1 MKKTLLSIAASLL
14 LAGGTASAQDWQEAL
29 KKAATEAADKAT
41 DGKLTQYALVGTWNY
56 SAPGVKFEGND
67 LLSQLGG
74 SALEGTVKSQLDKV
88 YQTVGIKSGAG
99 SVTFGKDGAFSTQ
112 MGNYKLSGTYTFDPS
127 THVAAM
133 KFAKEKLG
141 KEKLDLGEVPGHVSL
156 SGTKMIL
163 VFPVSKLIE
172 IIKSYGSKISSMETI
187 VALLEQYKRIHRIRI
202 QQGNGRKCE
211 IVEKNSYFFQNDRF
225 TADLSFFITD
235 IYRSLPALPRT
246 VSRWGAEVANGISK
260 IF

>member
-1 MKKTLLSIAASLL
+1 MKKTLLSVAAALL
-14 LAGGTASAQDWQEAL
+14 LAGGAASAQDWQEAL

-41 DGKLTQYALVGTWNY
+41 GGKLTQYALVGTWNY

-88 YQTVGIKSGAG
+88 YQTVGIKPGAG

-133 KFAKEKLG
+133 KFAKEKL
-141 KEKLDLGEVPGHVSL
+141 DLGEVPGHVYL
-156 SGTKMIL
+156 SGTKMVL
-163 VFPVSKLIE
+163 VFPVGKLIE
-172 IIKSYGSKISSMETI
+172 IIKSYGSKISSMETV
-187 VALLEQYKRIHRIRI
+187 VALLEQYKNVYI
-202 QQGNGRKCE
+202 GFEFSKG
-211 IVEKNSYFFQNDRF
+211 
-225 TADLSFFITD
+225 TAEN
-235 IYRSLPALPRT
+235 A
-246 VSRWGAEVANGISK
+246 K
-260 IF
+260 

>member
-1 MKKTLLSIAASLL
+1 MKKTLLSVAAALL
-14 LAGGTASAQDWQEAL
+14 LAGGAASAQDWQEAL

-41 DGKLTQYALVGTWNY
+41 GGKLTQYALVGTWNY

-88 YQTVGIKSGAG
+88 YQTVGIKPGAG

-163 VFPVSKLIE
+163 VFPVSKLIS
-172 IIKSYGSKISSMETI
+172 ISPLSLSQGTRKMMTRSGSAMRSRT
-187 VALLEQYKRIHRIRI
+187 
-202 QQGNGRKCE
+202 
-211 IVEKNSYFFQNDRF
+211 
-225 TADLSFFITD
+225 FIFCNTG
-235 IYRSLPALPRT
+235 LAT
-246 VSRWGAEVANGISK
+246 MWGASDSATSRTAWWNSGSLGLRRVSCAMKSSTY
-260 IF
+260 

>member
-1 MKKTLLSIAASLL
+1 MKFRNNSLR
-14 LAGGTASAQDWQEAL
+14 
-29 KKAATEAADKAT
+29 
-41 DGKLTQYALVGTWNY
+41 N
-56 SAPGVKFEGND
+56 APGVKFEGND

-88 YQTVGIKSGAG
+88 YQTVGIKPGAG

-112 MGNYKLSGTYTFDPS
+112 MGNYMLSGTYTFDPS

-141 KEKLDLGEVPGHVSL
+141 KEKLDLGEVPGHVYL
-156 SGTKMIL
+156 SGTKMVL

-187 VALLEQYKRIHRIRI
+187 VALLEQYKNVYI
-202 QQGNGRKCE
+202 GFE
-211 IVEKNSYFFQNDRF
+211 F
-225 TADLSFFITD
+225 
-235 IYRSLPALPRT
+235 
-246 VSRWGAEVANGISK
+246 SK
-260 IF
+260 ETGENAK

>member
-1 MKKTLLSIAASLL
+1 MKKTLLSIAAALL
-14 LAGGTASAQDWQEAL
+14 LAGGAASAQDWQEAL

-41 DGKLTQYALVGTWNY
+41 GGKLTQYALVGTWNY

-133 KFAKEKLG
+133 KFAKEKL
-141 KEKLDLGEVPGHVSL
+141 
-156 SGTKMIL
+156 
-163 VFPVSKLIE
+163 SKLIE

-187 VALLEQYKRIHRIRI
+187 VALLEQYKNVYI
-202 QQGNGRKCE
+202 GFE
-211 IVEKNSYFFQNDRF
+211 F
-225 TADLSFFITD
+225 
-235 IYRSLPALPRT
+235 
-246 VSRWGAEVANGISK
+246 SK
-260 IF
+260 ETGENAK

>member
-1 MKKTLLSIAASLL
+1 MKKTLLSIAAALL
-14 LAGGTASAQDWQEAL
+14 LAGGAASAQDWQEAL

-41 DGKLTQYALVGTWNY
+41 GGKLTQYALVGTWNY

-88 YQTVGIKSGAG
+88 YQTVGIKPGAG

-141 KEKLDLGEVPGHVSL
+141 
-156 SGTKMIL
+156 
-163 VFPVSKLIE
+163 
-172 IIKSYGSKISSMETI
+172 
-187 VALLEQYKRIHRIRI
+187 
-202 QQGNGRKCE
+202 
-211 IVEKNSYFFQNDRF
+211 
-225 TADLSFFITD
+225 
-235 IYRSLPALPRT
+235 T
-246 VSRWGAEVANGISK
+246 VSYTHLTLPTKLEV
-260 IF
+260 

>member
-1 MKKTLLSIAASLL
+1 MKKTLLSVAAALL
-14 LAGGTASAQDWQEAL
+14 LAGGAASAQDWQEAL

-41 DGKLTQYALVGTWNY
+41 GGKLTQYALVGTWNY

-88 YQTVGIKSGAG
+88 YQTVGIKPGAG

-133 KFAKEKLG
+133 KFAKEKL
-141 KEKLDLGEVPGHVSL
+141 DLGEVPGHVYL
-156 SGTKMIL
+156 SGTKMVL
-163 VFPVSKLIE
+163 VFPVGKLIE
-172 IIKSYGSKISSMETI
+172 IIKSYGSKISSMETV
-187 VALLEQYKRIHRIRI
+187 VALLEQYKNVYI
-202 QQGNGRKCE
+202 GFE
-211 IVEKNSYFFQNDRF
+211 F
-225 TADLSFFITD
+225 
-235 IYRSLPALPRT
+235 
-246 VSRWGAEVANGISK
+246 SK
-260 IF
+260 ETGENAK

>member
-99 SVTFGKDGAFSTQ
+99 
-112 MGNYKLSGTYTFDPS
+112 
-127 THVAAM
+127 
-133 KFAKEKLG
+133 
-141 KEKLDLGEVPGHVSL
+141 
-156 SGTKMIL
+156 
-163 VFPVSKLIE
+163 
-172 IIKSYGSKISSMETI
+172 
-187 VALLEQYKRIHRIRI
+187 
-202 QQGNGRKCE
+202 
-211 IVEKNSYFFQNDRF
+211 
-225 TADLSFFITD
+225 
-235 IYRSLPALPRT
+235 
-246 VSRWGAEVANGISK
+246 
-260 IF
+260 

>member
-112 MGNYKLSGTYTFDPS
+112 I
-127 THVAAM
+127 
-133 KFAKEKLG
+133 G
-141 KEKLDLGEVPGHVSL
+141 K
-156 SGTKMIL
+156 
-163 VFPVSKLIE
+163 
-172 IIKSYGSKISSMETI
+172 
-187 VALLEQYKRIHRIRI
+187 
-202 QQGNGRKCE
+202 NG
-211 IVEKNSYFFQNDRF
+211 
-225 TADLSFFITD
+225 
-235 IYRSLPALPRT
+235 
-246 VSRWGAEVANGISK
+246 
-260 IF
+260 

>member
-1 MKKTLLSIAASLL
+1 MKKTLLSIAAALL
-14 LAGGTASAQDWQEAL
+14 LAGGAASAQDWQEAL

-41 DGKLTQYALVGTWNY
+41 GGKLTQYALVGTWNY

-67 LLSQLGG
+67 LLSQL
-74 SALEGTVKSQLDKV
+74 DKV
-88 YQTVGIKSGAG
+88 YQTVGIKPGAG

-141 KEKLDLGEVPGHVSL
+141 KEKLDLGEVPGHVYL
-156 SGTKMIL
+156 SGTKMVL

-187 VALLEQYKRIHRIRI
+187 VALLEQYKNVYI
-202 QQGNGRKCE
+202 GFE
-211 IVEKNSYFFQNDRF
+211 F
-225 TADLSFFITD
+225 
-235 IYRSLPALPRT
+235 
-246 VSRWGAEVANGISK
+246 SK
-260 IF
+260 ETGENAK

>member
-1 MKKTLLSIAASLL
+1 MKKTLLSIAAALL
-14 LAGGTASAQDWQEAL
+14 LAGGAASAQDWQEAL

-41 DGKLTQYALVGTWNY
+41 GGKLTQYALVGTWNY
-56 SAPGVKFEGND
+56 SAPGVKFEGN
-67 LLSQLGG
+67 GG

-88 YQTVGIKSGAG
+88 YQTVGIKPGAG

-141 KEKLDLGEVPGHVSL
+141 KEKLDLGEVPGHVYL
-156 SGTKMIL
+156 SGTKMVL

-187 VALLEQYKRIHRIRI
+187 VALLEQYKNVYI
-202 QQGNGRKCE
+202 GFE
-211 IVEKNSYFFQNDRF
+211 F
-225 TADLSFFITD
+225 
-235 IYRSLPALPRT
+235 
-246 VSRWGAEVANGISK
+246 SK
-260 IF
+260 ETGENAK

>member
-141 KEKLDLGEVPGHVSL
+141 KE
-156 SGTKMIL
+156 
-163 VFPVSKLIE
+163 
-172 IIKSYGSKISSMETI
+172 SSTW
-187 VALLEQYKRIHRIRI
+187 ARFRDTYPSA
-202 QQGNGRKCE
+202 GRK
-211 IVEKNSYFFQNDRF
+211 
-225 TADLSFFITD
+225 
-235 IYRSLPALPRT
+235 
-246 VSRWGAEVANGISK
+246 
-260 IF
+260 

>member
-1 MKKTLLSIAASLL
+1 M
-14 LAGGTASAQDWQEAL
+14 
-29 KKAATEAADKAT
+29 
-41 DGKLTQYALVGTWNY
+41 
-56 SAPGVKFEGND
+56 
-67 LLSQLGG
+67 
-74 SALEGTVKSQLDKV
+74 
-88 YQTVGIKSGAG
+88 GIKSGAG

-172 IIKSYGSKISSMETI
+172 IIKSYGSKSRRWRLSSPCSNSTRTYTSDSNS
-187 VALLEQYKRIHRIRI
+187 ARKR
-202 QQGNGRKCE
+202 
-211 IVEKNSYFFQNDRF
+211 EKMRNS
-225 TADLSFFITD
+225 
-235 IYRSLPALPRT
+235 
-246 VSRWGAEVANGISK
+246 
-260 IF
+260 

>member
-1 MKKTLLSIAASLL
+1 M
-14 LAGGTASAQDWQEAL
+14 
-29 KKAATEAADKAT
+29 
-41 DGKLTQYALVGTWNY
+41 
-56 SAPGVKFEGND
+56 KFEGND

-88 YQTVGIKSGAG
+88 YQTVGIKPGAG

-141 KEKLDLGEVPGHVSL
+141 KEKLDLGEVPGHVYL
-156 SGTKMIL
+156 SGTKMVL

-172 IIKSYGSKISSMETI
+172 IIKSYGSKSRRWRPSSPCSNSTRTYTSDSNS
-187 VALLEQYKRIHRIRI
+187 ARKR
-202 QQGNGRKCE
+202 
-211 IVEKNSYFFQNDRF
+211 EKMRNS
-225 TADLSFFITD
+225 
-235 IYRSLPALPRT
+235 
-246 VSRWGAEVANGISK
+246 
-260 IF
+260 

>member
-1 MKKTLLSIAASLL
+1 MKKPLLSIAASLP

-187 VALLEQYKRIHRIRI
+187 VALLEQYKNVYI
-202 QQGNGRKCE
+202 GFE
-211 IVEKNSYFFQNDRF
+211 F
-225 TADLSFFITD
+225 
-235 IYRSLPALPRT
+235 
-246 VSRWGAEVANGISK
+246 SK
-260 IF
+260 ETGENAK

>member
-1 MKKTLLSIAASLL
+1 MKKTLLSIAAALL
-14 LAGGTASAQDWQEAL
+14 LAGGAASAQDWQEAL

-41 DGKLTQYALVGTWNY
+41 GGKLTQYALVGTWNY

-88 YQTVGIKSGAG
+88 YQTVGIKPGAG

-141 KEKLDLGEVPGHVSL
+141 KEKLDLGEVPGHVYL
-156 SGTKMIL
+156 SGTKMVL
-163 VFPVSKLIE
+163 VFRWASSSRSSNPTAA
-172 IIKSYGSKISSMETI
+172 KSRRWKPSSPCSNSTRTYTSDSNS
-187 VALLEQYKRIHRIRI
+187 AR
-202 QQGNGRKCE
+202 GRQKTR
-211 IVEKNSYFFQNDRF
+211 NS
-225 TADLSFFITD
+225 
-235 IYRSLPALPRT
+235 
-246 VSRWGAEVANGISK
+246 
-260 IF
+260 